1 MNEINKELTVDDLFI
16 DNRNIYTHIIYQ
28 YEDPGLHHHSFIEF
42 FYVLDG
48 QCIHFINDENIKI
61 SAGDAYLLTPNDT
74 HRFFKI
80 DANFLHRDI
89 IFKEEYFKSFC
100 NLYAPDFYEKLTND
114 SLIKHF
120 KLTNQQIDHLEMLM
134 QQINQNENVDLIAAN
149 TCSFIINALIDANL
163 KETEVPYAIGKDFY
177 LTSITSLS
185 KLSASGY
192 NMKNKKGKVI
202 YSSEKSIELLNNYLV
217 ITTDKETSKK
227 IIVDKKGKVLYSN
240 ISDYE
245 SYFNGK
251 IIEIEIDNTYALL
264 NELGEKF
271 LSDYSISKI
280 VKDEDEKYLYAV
292 VKNEKDKVY
301 NYFDL
306 LKAKIVGD
314 SFSSYSAGDEVGT
327 LVITKKENE
336 KSVKYLLTKDGK
348 QSKLETEETITS
360 SDGFYKDFKDKAD
373 TDTYS
378 IFSGSLYSK
387 DQENIIVNNK
397 VEKSMGVYNVNTKE
411 YKELY
416 KYAQDKSYFYSSVYN
431 VKNSDENGLVLRFIC
446 TTSCDQNESLVY
458 DVKNNKEL
466 YRYEGENHITSYAE
480 YENGYKV
487 IGLSNSTDKYTVL
500 DKDNKN
506 LYSSKKVVL
515 ILDSELVLGDK
526 PSYSAIL
533 YSSKDN
539 KVINENTVSIID
551 DYKNM
556 LYKYSDET
564 NTYILDKDGKEII
577 KVNKNDYLKNI
588 DNYYIYIANNKINIY
603 DIDKNKTNSYTMK
616 DSEKMNDASGSMIS
630 PYKQT
635 LVINNSTEKYV
646 KVINF
651 NGKVLKKIDNVELS
665 KFKTN
670 DEAEKAFLIVKKT
683 KNNKDLY
690 GLYVY
695 Q

>member
-1 MNEINKELTVDDLFI
+1 MNEENNVNSNEENNSLETNNTESPETVNVETKIVTPVEEVKPEATKNKQENKDLFLGLI
-16 DNRNIYTHIIYQ
+16 DKTK
-28 YEDPGLHHHSFIEF
+28 L
-42 FYVLDG
+42 
-48 QCIHFINDENIKI
+48 IKI
-61 SAGDAYLLTPNDT
+61 LCAIAVVLLIALIIKIFVFKPGTSKNGVSKLLDTKYDSISCIDYDCNGFMAIEGD
-74 HRFFKI
+74 
-80 DANFLHRDI
+80 
-89 IFKEEYFKSFC
+89 
-100 NLYAPDFYEKLTND
+100 KLTKYRVV
-114 SLIKHF
+114 LF
-120 KLTNQQIDHLEMLM
+120 
-134 QQINQNENVDLIAAN
+134 NVDGEKVADYKEVYN
-149 TCSFIINALIDANL
+149 ANL

-348 QSKLETEETITS
+348 QTKLETEETVTS
-360 SDGFYKDFKDKAD
+360 SDGFYKDFKDKVD

-397 VEKSMGVYNVNTKE
+397 AEKSMGVYNVNTKE

-416 KYAQDKSYFYSSVYN
+416 KYAQDKSYFYSGVYN

-487 IGLSNSTDKYTVL
+487 IGLSNSTDKYVVL

-603 DIDKNKTNSYTMK
+603 DTDKNKTNSYTMK

-630 PYKQT
+630 PYKQN

-670 DEAEKAFLIVKKT
+670 DEAKKAFLIVKKT

>member
-1 MNEINKELTVDDLFI
+1 MNEENNVNSNEENNSLETNNTESPETVNVETKTVTPVEEVKSEATENKQENKDLFLGLI
-16 DNRNIYTHIIYQ
+16 DKTK
-28 YEDPGLHHHSFIEF
+28 L
-42 FYVLDG
+42 
-48 QCIHFINDENIKI
+48 IKI
-61 SAGDAYLLTPNDT
+61 LCAIAVVLLIALIIKIFVFKPGTSKNGVSKLLDTKYDSISCIDYDCNGFMAIDGD
-74 HRFFKI
+74 
-80 DANFLHRDI
+80 
-89 IFKEEYFKSFC
+89 
-100 NLYAPDFYEKLTND
+100 KLTKYKVV
-114 SLIKHF
+114 LF
-120 KLTNQQIDHLEMLM
+120 
-134 QQINQNENVDLIAAN
+134 NVDGEKVADYKEVYN
-149 TCSFIINALIDANL
+149 ANL

-227 IIVDKKGKVLYSN
+227 IIVDKKGKILYSN
-240 ISDYE
+240 ISDYD

-348 QSKLETEETITS
+348 QTKVEEEETNTNTGS
-360 SDGFYKDFKDKAD
+360 SNLFDVFKNYIDS
-373 TDTYS
+373 TYA
-378 IFSGSLYSK
+378 IYTRSLYSK
-387 DQENIIVNNK
+387 DQENILVENK
-397 VEKSMGVYNVNTKE
+397 TEKSAGIYNIKTKE
-411 YKELY
+411 YKELFKFNPERLY
-416 KYAQDKSYFYSSVYN
+416 YSLNNYYVAQKDPKDESILRIVCTSSCVQN
-431 VKNSDENGLVLRFIC
+431 
-446 TTSCDQNESLVY
+446 TSVVY
-458 DVKNNKEL
+458 DFKNNKEL
-466 YRYEGENHITSYAE
+466 YRYEGEDYLTSYTE
-480 YENGYKV
+480 YENGFKV
-487 IGLSNSTDKYTVL
+487 IGLSTSSRNYAVL
-500 DKDNKN
+500 DKDNNKV
-506 LYSSKKVVL
+506 YSTENGN
-515 ILDSELVLGDK
+515 IYIIDSEIVYGSY
-526 PSYSAIL
+526 PNYSAII
-533 YSSKDN
+533 YSSRDKKAIAEN
-539 KVINENTVSIID
+539 KVNLVD
-551 DYKNM
+551 DYKNKI
-556 LYKYSDET
+556 YTYSDD
-564 NTYILDKDGKEII
+564 NYNYVLNASGKEII
-577 KVNKNDYLKNI
+577 KVGKKDYFKNI
-588 DNYYIYIANNKINIY
+588 KNYYVYLVDNKLNIY
-603 DIDKNKTNSYTMK
+603 NIDKDKTNTYTLK
-616 DSEKMNDASGSMIS
+616 DNEKMNDASGSMIS
-630 PYKQT
+630 PYKQN

-651 NGKVLKKIDNVELS
+651 NGKVLKKINNVELS

>member
-1 MNEINKELTVDDLFI
+1 MNKENNVNSNEENNSLETSNTESPETVNVETKTVTPVEEVKPEATENKQENKDLFLGLI
-16 DNRNIYTHIIYQ
+16 DKTK
-28 YEDPGLHHHSFIEF
+28 L
-42 FYVLDG
+42 
-48 QCIHFINDENIKI
+48 IKI
-61 SAGDAYLLTPNDT
+61 LCAIAVVLLIALIIKIFVFKPGTSKNGVSKLLDTKYDSISCIDYDCNGFMAIEGD
-74 HRFFKI
+74 
-80 DANFLHRDI
+80 
-89 IFKEEYFKSFC
+89 
-100 NLYAPDFYEKLTND
+100 KLTKYKVV
-114 SLIKHF
+114 LF
-120 KLTNQQIDHLEMLM
+120 
-134 QQINQNENVDLIAAN
+134 NVDGEKVADYKEVYN
-149 TCSFIINALIDANL
+149 ANL

-348 QSKLETEETITS
+348 QTKLETEETITS
-360 SDGFYKDFKDKAD
+360 SDGFYKDFKDKVD

-539 KVINENTVSIID
+539 KVINENIVSIID

>member
-1 MNEINKELTVDDLFI
+1 MNEENNVNSNEENNSLETNNTESPETVNVETKTVTPVEEVKSEATENKQENKDLFLGLI
-16 DNRNIYTHIIYQ
+16 DKTK
-28 YEDPGLHHHSFIEF
+28 L
-42 FYVLDG
+42 
-48 QCIHFINDENIKI
+48 IKI
-61 SAGDAYLLTPNDT
+61 LCAIAVVLLIALIIKIFVFKPGTSKNGVSKLLDTKYDSISCIDYDCNGFMAIDGD
-74 HRFFKI
+74 
-80 DANFLHRDI
+80 
-89 IFKEEYFKSFC
+89 
-100 NLYAPDFYEKLTND
+100 KLTKYKVV
-114 SLIKHF
+114 LF
-120 KLTNQQIDHLEMLM
+120 
-134 QQINQNENVDLIAAN
+134 NVDGEKVADYKEVYNAN
-149 TCSFIINALIDANL
+149 S

-240 ISDYE
+240 ISDYD

-348 QSKLETEETITS
+348 QTKVEEEETNTNTGS
-360 SDGFYKDFKDKAD
+360 SNLFDVFKNYIDS
-373 TDTYS
+373 TYA
-378 IFSGSLYSK
+378 IYTRSLYSK
-387 DQENIIVNNK
+387 DQENILVENK
-397 VEKSMGVYNVNTKE
+397 TEKSAGIYNIKTKE
-411 YKELY
+411 YKELFKFNPERLY
-416 KYAQDKSYFYSSVYN
+416 YSLNNYYVAQKDPKDESILRIVCTSSCVQN
-431 VKNSDENGLVLRFIC
+431 
-446 TTSCDQNESLVY
+446 TSVVY
-458 DVKNNKEL
+458 DFKNNKEL
-466 YRYEGENHITSYAE
+466 YRYEGEDYLTSYTE
-480 YENGYKV
+480 YENGFKV
-487 IGLSNSTDKYTVL
+487 IGLSTSSRNYAVL
-500 DKDNKN
+500 DKDNNKV
-506 LYSSKKVVL
+506 YSTENGN
-515 ILDSELVLGDK
+515 IYIIDSEIVYGSY
-526 PSYSAIL
+526 PNYSAII
-533 YSSKDN
+533 YSSKDKKAITEN
-539 KVINENTVSIID
+539 KVNLVD
-551 DYKNM
+551 DYKNKI
-556 LYKYSDET
+556 YTYSDD
-564 NTYILDKDGKEII
+564 NYNYVLNASGKEII
-577 KVNKNDYLKNI
+577 KVGKKDYFKNI
-588 DNYYIYIANNKINIY
+588 KNYYVYLVDNKLNIY
-603 DIDKNKTNSYTMK
+603 NIDKDKTNTYTLK
-616 DSEKMNDASGSMIS
+616 DNEKMNDASGSMIS
-630 PYKQT
+630 PYNQT

>member
-1 MNEINKELTVDDLFI
+1 MNKENNVNSNEENNSLETSNTESPETVNVETKTVTPVEEVKPEATENKQENKDLFLGLI
-16 DNRNIYTHIIYQ
+16 DKTK
-28 YEDPGLHHHSFIEF
+28 L
-42 FYVLDG
+42 
-48 QCIHFINDENIKI
+48 IKI
-61 SAGDAYLLTPNDT
+61 LCAIAVVLLIALIIKIFVFKPGTSRNGVSKLLDTKYDSISCIDYDCNGFMAIEGD
-74 HRFFKI
+74 
-80 DANFLHRDI
+80 
-89 IFKEEYFKSFC
+89 
-100 NLYAPDFYEKLTND
+100 KLTKYKVV
-114 SLIKHF
+114 LF
-120 KLTNQQIDHLEMLM
+120 
-134 QQINQNENVDLIAAN
+134 NVDGEKVADYKEVYN
-149 TCSFIINALIDANL
+149 ANL

-292 VKNEKDKVY
+292 VINEKDKVY

-348 QSKLETEETITS
+348 QTKLETEETTTS
-360 SDGFYKDFKDKAD
+360 SDDFYKDFKDKVD

>member
-1 MNEINKELTVDDLFI
+1 MNEENNVNSNEENNSLETSNTESPETVNVETKTVTTVEEVKSEATENKQENKDLFLGLI
-16 DNRNIYTHIIYQ
+16 DKTK
-28 YEDPGLHHHSFIEF
+28 L
-42 FYVLDG
+42 
-48 QCIHFINDENIKI
+48 IKI
-61 SAGDAYLLTPNDT
+61 LCAIAVVLLIALIIKIFVFKPGTSKNGVSKLLDTKYDSISCIDYDCNGFMAIEGD
-74 HRFFKI
+74 
-80 DANFLHRDI
+80 
-89 IFKEEYFKSFC
+89 
-100 NLYAPDFYEKLTND
+100 KLTKYKVV
-114 SLIKHF
+114 LF
-120 KLTNQQIDHLEMLM
+120 
-134 QQINQNENVDLIAAN
+134 NVDGEKVADYKEVYN
-149 TCSFIINALIDANL
+149 ANL

-306 LKAKIVGD
+306 LKAKVVGD

-348 QSKLETEETITS
+348 QTKVEEETNTNTGS
-360 SDGFYKDFKDKAD
+360 SNLFDVFKNYIDS
-373 TDTYS
+373 TYA
-378 IFSGSLYSK
+378 IYTRSLYSK
-387 DQENIIVNNK
+387 DQENILVENK
-397 VEKSMGVYNVNTKE
+397 TEKSAGIYNIKTKE
-411 YKELY
+411 YKELFKFNPERLY
-416 KYAQDKSYFYSSVYN
+416 YSLNNYYVAQKDPKDESILRIVCTSSCVQN
-431 VKNSDENGLVLRFIC
+431 
-446 TTSCDQNESLVY
+446 TSVVY
-458 DVKNNKEL
+458 DFKNNKEL
-466 YRYEGENHITSYAE
+466 YRYEGEDYLTSYTE
-480 YENGYKV
+480 YENGFKV
-487 IGLSNSTDKYTVL
+487 IGLSTSSRNYAVL
-500 DKDNKN
+500 DKDNNKV
-506 LYSSKKVVL
+506 YSTENGN
-515 ILDSELVLGDK
+515 IYIIDSEIVYGSY
-526 PSYSAIL
+526 PNYSAII
-533 YSSKDN
+533 YSSKDKKAITEN
-539 KVINENTVSIID
+539 KVNLVD
-551 DYKNM
+551 DYKNKI
-556 LYKYSDET
+556 YTYSDD
-564 NTYILDKDGKEII
+564 NYNYVLNASGKEII
-577 KVNKNDYLKNI
+577 KVGKKDYFKNI
-588 DNYYIYIANNKINIY
+588 KNYYVYLVDNKLNIY
-603 DIDKNKTNSYTMK
+603 NIDKDKTNTYTLK
-616 DSEKMNDASGSMIS
+616 DNEKMNDASGSMIS

>member
-1 MNEINKELTVDDLFI
+1 MNEENNVNSNEENNSLETNNTESPETVNVETKTVTPVEEVKSEATENKQENKDLFLGLI
-16 DNRNIYTHIIYQ
+16 DKTK
-28 YEDPGLHHHSFIEF
+28 L
-42 FYVLDG
+42 
-48 QCIHFINDENIKI
+48 IKI
-61 SAGDAYLLTPNDT
+61 LCAIAVVLLIALIIKIFVFKPGTSKNGVSKLLDTKYDSISCIDYDCNGFMAIDGD
-74 HRFFKI
+74 
-80 DANFLHRDI
+80 
-89 IFKEEYFKSFC
+89 
-100 NLYAPDFYEKLTND
+100 KLTKYKVI
-114 SLIKHF
+114 LF
-120 KLTNQQIDHLEMLM
+120 
-134 QQINQNENVDLIAAN
+134 NVDGEKVADYKEVYN
-149 TCSFIINALIDANL
+149 ANL

-240 ISDYE
+240 ISDYD

-348 QSKLETEETITS
+348 QTKVEEEETNTNTGS
-360 SDGFYKDFKDKAD
+360 SNLFDVFKNYIDS
-373 TDTYS
+373 TYA
-378 IFSGSLYSK
+378 IYTRSLYSK
-387 DQENIIVNNK
+387 DQENILVENK
-397 VEKSMGVYNVNTKE
+397 TEKSAGIYNIKTKE
-411 YKELY
+411 YKELFKFNPERLY
-416 KYAQDKSYFYSSVYN
+416 YSLNNYYVAQKDPK
-431 VKNSDENGLVLRFIC
+431 D
-446 TTSCDQNESLVY
+446 ESLLRIVCTSSCVQNTSVVY
-458 DVKNNKEL
+458 DFKNNKEL
-466 YRYEGENHITSYAE
+466 YRYEGEDYLTSYTE
-480 YENGYKV
+480 YENGFKV
-487 IGLSNSTDKYTVL
+487 IGLSTSSRNYAVL
-500 DKDNKN
+500 DKDNNKV
-506 LYSSKKVVL
+506 YSTENGN
-515 ILDSELVLGDK
+515 IYIIDSEIVYGSY
-526 PSYSAIL
+526 PNYSAII
-533 YSSKDN
+533 YSSKDKKAITEN
-539 KVINENTVSIID
+539 KVNLVD
-551 DYKNM
+551 DYKNKI
-556 LYKYSDET
+556 YTYSDD
-564 NTYILDKDGKEII
+564 NYNYVLNASGKEII
-577 KVNKNDYLKNI
+577 KVGKKDYFKNI
-588 DNYYIYIANNKINIY
+588 KNYYVYLVDNKLNIY
-603 DIDKNKTNSYTMK
+603 NIDKDKTNTYTLK
-616 DSEKMNDASGSMIS
+616 DNEKMNDASGSMIS

-651 NGKVLKKIDNVELS
+651 NGKVLKKINNVELS

>member
-1 MNEINKELTVDDLFI
+1 MNKENNVNSSEENNSLETNNTESTETVNVETETVTPAEEVKTEATESNQEDKKDLFLGLI
-16 DNRNIYTHIIYQ
+16 DKTK
-28 YEDPGLHHHSFIEF
+28 L
-42 FYVLDG
+42 
-48 QCIHFINDENIKI
+48 IKI
-61 SAGDAYLLTPNDT
+61 LCAIVVVLLIALVI
-74 HRFFKI
+74 KI
-80 DANFLHRDI
+80 F
-89 IFKEEYFKSFC
+89 IFKPGASKNGVSKLLDTKYDSISCIDYDC
-100 NLYAPDFYEKLTND
+100 NGFMAIEGDKLTKYKVI
-114 SLIKHF
+114 LF
-120 KLTNQQIDHLEMLM
+120 
-134 QQINQNENVDLIAAN
+134 NVDGEKVADYKEVY
-149 TCSFIINALIDANL
+149 NASL
-163 KETEVPYAIGKDFY
+163 KETEVPYAVGKDFY
-177 LTSITSLS
+177 LTSVTNLS
-185 KLSASGY
+185 KLSAEGY

-217 ITTDKETSKK
+217 TTTDKETNRKL
-227 IIVDKKGKVLYSN
+227 IIDKKGNVLYSN
-240 ISDYE
+240 ISDYD

-264 NELGEKF
+264 NEKGEKF

-280 VKDEDEKYLYAV
+280 VKDEDDKYLYAV
-292 VKNEKDKVY
+292 VRNEKDKVY

-306 LKAKIVGD
+306 LKATIVGD
-314 SFSSYSAGDEVGT
+314 SFSSYSTGDEVGT
-327 LVITKKENE
+327 LIITKKENE
-336 KSVKYLLTKDGK
+336 KSVKYTLTKDGK
-348 QSKLETEETITS
+348 QTKLETEETTTS
-360 SDGFYKDFKDKAD
+360 SDSFYKDFKDKVD

-378 IFSGSLYSK
+378 IFNSSLYSK

-397 VEKSMGVYNVNTKE
+397 TEKSMGVYNVSTKE

-416 KYAQDKSYFYSSVYN
+416 KYDQDKSYVYSSIYN
-431 VKNSDENGLVLRFIC
+431 VKNADENGLVLRFIC
-446 TTSCDQNESLVY
+446 TTSCVQNESLVY
-458 DVKNNKEL
+458 DIKNNKEL
-466 YRYEGENHITSYAE
+466 YRYEGDNYVTSYAE

-487 IGLSNSTDKYTVL
+487 VGLSNSTDKYTVL

-506 LYSSKKVVL
+506 LYSSKNVVL

-526 PSYSAIL
+526 PTYSAIL

-539 KVINENTVSIID
+539 KVINENTVFIID

-556 LYKYSDET
+556 LYKYSDDT

-577 KVNKNDYLKNI
+577 KVNKNDYLKNV
-588 DNYYIYIANNKINIY
+588 DNYYIYIANSKLNIY

-630 PYKQT
+630 PYKKT
-635 LVINNSTEKYV
+635 LVINNSTDKYV

-651 NGKVLKKIDNVELS
+651 NGKVIKKIDNVELS

-670 DEAEKAFLIVKKT
+670 DEAEKAFLIVKKS

>member
-1 MNEINKELTVDDLFI
+1 MNEENNVNSNEENNSLETSNTESPETVNVETKTVTTVEEVKSEATENKQENKDLFLGLI
-16 DNRNIYTHIIYQ
+16 DKTK
-28 YEDPGLHHHSFIEF
+28 L
-42 FYVLDG
+42 
-48 QCIHFINDENIKI
+48 IKI
-61 SAGDAYLLTPNDT
+61 LCAIAVVLLIALIIKIFVFKPGTSKNGVSKLLDTKYDSISCIDYDCNGFMAIDGD
-74 HRFFKI
+74 
-80 DANFLHRDI
+80 
-89 IFKEEYFKSFC
+89 
-100 NLYAPDFYEKLTND
+100 KLTKYKVV
-114 SLIKHF
+114 LF
-120 KLTNQQIDHLEMLM
+120 
-134 QQINQNENVDLIAAN
+134 NVDGEKVADYKEVYN
-149 TCSFIINALIDANL
+149 ANL

-240 ISDYE
+240 ISDYD

-348 QSKLETEETITS
+348 QTKVEEEETNTNTGS
-360 SDGFYKDFKDKAD
+360 SNLFDVFKNYIDS
-373 TDTYS
+373 TYA
-378 IFSGSLYSK
+378 IYTRSLYSK
-387 DQENIIVNNK
+387 DQENILVENK
-397 VEKSMGVYNVNTKE
+397 TEKSAGIYNIKTKE
-411 YKELY
+411 YKELFKFNPERLY
-416 KYAQDKSYFYSSVYN
+416 YSLNNYYVAQKDPKDESILRIVCTNSCVQNTSV
-431 VKNSDENGLVLRFIC
+431 
-446 TTSCDQNESLVY
+446 VY
-458 DVKNNKEL
+458 DFKNNKEL
-466 YRYEGENHITSYAE
+466 YRYEGEDYLTSYTE
-480 YENGYKV
+480 YENGFKV
-487 IGLSNSTDKYTVL
+487 IGLSTSSRNYAVL
-500 DKDNKN
+500 DKDNNKV
-506 LYSSKKVVL
+506 YSTENGN
-515 ILDSELVLGDK
+515 IYIIDSEIVYGSY
-526 PSYSAIL
+526 PNYSAII
-533 YSSKDN
+533 YSSKDKKAITEN
-539 KVINENTVSIID
+539 KVNLVD
-551 DYKNM
+551 DYKNKI
-556 LYKYSDET
+556 YTYSDD
-564 NTYILDKDGKEII
+564 NYNYVLNASGKEII
-577 KVNKNDYLKNI
+577 KVGKKDYFKNI
-588 DNYYIYIANNKINIY
+588 KNYYVYLVDNKLNIY
-603 DIDKNKTNSYTMK
+603 NIDKDKTNTYTLK
-616 DSEKMNDASGSMIS
+616 DNEKMNDASGSMIS
-630 PYKQT
+630 PYKQN

>member
-1 MNEINKELTVDDLFI
+1 MNEENNVNSNEENNSLETSNTESPETVNVETKTVTPVEEVKSEATENKQENKDLFLGLI
-16 DNRNIYTHIIYQ
+16 DKTK
-28 YEDPGLHHHSFIEF
+28 L
-42 FYVLDG
+42 
-48 QCIHFINDENIKI
+48 IKI
-61 SAGDAYLLTPNDT
+61 LCAIAVVLLIALIIKIFVFKPGTSKNGVSKLLDTKYDSISCIDYDCNGFMAIEGD
-74 HRFFKI
+74 
-80 DANFLHRDI
+80 
-89 IFKEEYFKSFC
+89 
-100 NLYAPDFYEKLTND
+100 KLTKYKVV
-114 SLIKHF
+114 LF
-120 KLTNQQIDHLEMLM
+120 
-134 QQINQNENVDLIAAN
+134 NVDGEKVADYKEVYN
-149 TCSFIINALIDANL
+149 ANL

-348 QSKLETEETITS
+348 QTKLETEETTTS
-360 SDGFYKDFKDKAD
+360 SDDFYKDFKDKVD

>member
-1 MNEINKELTVDDLFI
+1 MNEENNVNSNEENNSLETNNTESPETVNVETKIVTPVEEVKPEATKNKQENKDLFLGLI
-16 DNRNIYTHIIYQ
+16 DKTK
-28 YEDPGLHHHSFIEF
+28 L
-42 FYVLDG
+42 
-48 QCIHFINDENIKI
+48 IKI
-61 SAGDAYLLTPNDT
+61 LCAIAVVLLIALIIKIFVFKPGTSKNGVSKLLDTKYDSISCIDYDCNGFMAIEGD
-74 HRFFKI
+74 
-80 DANFLHRDI
+80 
-89 IFKEEYFKSFC
+89 
-100 NLYAPDFYEKLTND
+100 KLTKYKVV
-114 SLIKHF
+114 LF
-120 KLTNQQIDHLEMLM
+120 
-134 QQINQNENVDLIAAN
+134 NVDGEKVADYKEVYN
-149 TCSFIINALIDANL
+149 ANL

-280 VKDEDEKYLYAV
+280 VKDEDEDEKYLYAV

-306 LKAKIVGD
+306 LKAKVVGD

-348 QSKLETEETITS
+348 QTKLETEETTTS
-360 SDGFYKDFKDKAD
+360 SDGFYKDFKDKVD

>member
-1 MNEINKELTVDDLFI
+1 MNEENNVNSNEENNSLETNNTESPETVNVETKTVTPVEEVKSEATENKQENKDLFLGLI
-16 DNRNIYTHIIYQ
+16 DKTK
-28 YEDPGLHHHSFIEF
+28 L
-42 FYVLDG
+42 
-48 QCIHFINDENIKI
+48 IKI
-61 SAGDAYLLTPNDT
+61 LCAIAVVLLIALIIKIFVFKPGTSKNGVSKLLDTKYDSISCIDYDCNGFMAIDGD
-74 HRFFKI
+74 
-80 DANFLHRDI
+80 
-89 IFKEEYFKSFC
+89 
-100 NLYAPDFYEKLTND
+100 KLTKYKVV
-114 SLIKHF
+114 LF
-120 KLTNQQIDHLEMLM
+120 
-134 QQINQNENVDLIAAN
+134 NVDGEKVADYKEVYN
-149 TCSFIINALIDANL
+149 ANL

-240 ISDYE
+240 ISDYD

-348 QSKLETEETITS
+348 QTKLETEETTTS
-360 SDGFYKDFKDKAD
+360 SDGFYKDFKDKVD

-416 KYAQDKSYFYSSVYN
+416 KYTQDKSYFYSSVYN

>member
-1 MNEINKELTVDDLFI
+1 MNEENNVNSNEENNSLETSNTESPETVNVETKTVTPVEEVKPEATENKQENKDLFLGLI
-16 DNRNIYTHIIYQ
+16 DKTK
-28 YEDPGLHHHSFIEF
+28 L
-42 FYVLDG
+42 
-48 QCIHFINDENIKI
+48 IKI
-61 SAGDAYLLTPNDT
+61 LCAIAVVLLIALIIKIFVFKPGTSKNGVSKLLDTKYDSISCIDYDCNGFMAIEGD
-74 HRFFKI
+74 
-80 DANFLHRDI
+80 
-89 IFKEEYFKSFC
+89 
-100 NLYAPDFYEKLTND
+100 KLTKYKVV
-114 SLIKHF
+114 LF
-120 KLTNQQIDHLEMLM
+120 
-134 QQINQNENVDLIAAN
+134 NVDGEKVADYKEVYN
-149 TCSFIINALIDANL
+149 ANL

-306 LKAKIVGD
+306 LKAKVVGD

-348 QSKLETEETITS
+348 QTKLETEETTTS
-360 SDGFYKDFKDKAD
+360 SDDFYKDFKDKVD

-588 DNYYIYIANNKINIY
+588 DNYYIYIANSKINIY
-603 DIDKNKTNSYTMK
+603 DIDKNKTNSYAMK

>member
-1 MNEINKELTVDDLFI
+1 MNEENNVNSNEENNSLETNNTESPETVNVETKTVTTVEEVKSEATENKQENKDLFLGLI
-16 DNRNIYTHIIYQ
+16 DKTK
-28 YEDPGLHHHSFIEF
+28 L
-42 FYVLDG
+42 
-48 QCIHFINDENIKI
+48 IKI
-61 SAGDAYLLTPNDT
+61 LCAIAVVLLIALIIKIFVFKPGTSKNGVSKLLDTKYDSISCIDYDCNGFMAIEGD
-74 HRFFKI
+74 
-80 DANFLHRDI
+80 
-89 IFKEEYFKSFC
+89 
-100 NLYAPDFYEKLTND
+100 KLTKYKVV
-114 SLIKHF
+114 LF
-120 KLTNQQIDHLEMLM
+120 
-134 QQINQNENVDLIAAN
+134 NVDGEKVADYKEVYN
-149 TCSFIINALIDANL
+149 ANL

-240 ISDYE
+240 ISDYD

-348 QSKLETEETITS
+348 QTKVEEETNTNTGS
-360 SDGFYKDFKDKAD
+360 SNLFDVFKNYIDS
-373 TDTYS
+373 TYA
-378 IFSGSLYSK
+378 IYTRSLYSK
-387 DQENIIVNNK
+387 DQENILVENK
-397 VEKSMGVYNVNTKE
+397 TEKSAGIYNIKTKE
-411 YKELY
+411 YKELFKFNPERLY
-416 KYAQDKSYFYSSVYN
+416 YSLNNYYVAQKDPKDESILRIVCTSSCVQN
-431 VKNSDENGLVLRFIC
+431 
-446 TTSCDQNESLVY
+446 TSVVY
-458 DVKNNKEL
+458 DFKNNKEL
-466 YRYEGENHITSYAE
+466 YRYEGEDYLTSYTE
-480 YENGYKV
+480 YENGFKV
-487 IGLSNSTDKYTVL
+487 IGLSTSSRNYAVL
-500 DKDNKN
+500 DKDNNKV
-506 LYSSKKVVL
+506 YSTENGN
-515 ILDSELVLGDK
+515 IYIIDSEIVYGSY
-526 PSYSAIL
+526 PNYSAII
-533 YSSKDN
+533 YSSKDKKAITEN
-539 KVINENTVSIID
+539 KVNLVD
-551 DYKNM
+551 DYKNKI
-556 LYKYSDET
+556 YTYSDD
-564 NTYILDKDGKEII
+564 NYNYVLNASGKEII
-577 KVNKNDYLKNI
+577 KVGKKDYFKNI
-588 DNYYIYIANNKINIY
+588 KNYYVYLVDNKLNIY
-603 DIDKNKTNSYTMK
+603 NIDKDKTNTYTLK
-616 DSEKMNDASGSMIS
+616 DNEKMNDASGSMIS
-630 PYKQT
+630 PYKQN

-651 NGKVLKKIDNVELS
+651 NGKVLKKINNVELS

>member
-1 MNEINKELTVDDLFI
+1 MNEENNVNSNEENNSLETNNTESPETVNVETKTVTPVEEVKSEATENKQENKDLFLGLI
-16 DNRNIYTHIIYQ
+16 DKTK
-28 YEDPGLHHHSFIEF
+28 L
-42 FYVLDG
+42 
-48 QCIHFINDENIKI
+48 IKI
-61 SAGDAYLLTPNDT
+61 LCAIAVVLLIALIIKIFVFKPGTSKNGVSKLLDTKYDSISCIDYDCNGFMAIDGD
-74 HRFFKI
+74 
-80 DANFLHRDI
+80 
-89 IFKEEYFKSFC
+89 
-100 NLYAPDFYEKLTND
+100 KLTKYKVI
-114 SLIKHF
+114 LF
-120 KLTNQQIDHLEMLM
+120 
-134 QQINQNENVDLIAAN
+134 NVDGEKVADYKEVYN
-149 TCSFIINALIDANL
+149 ANL

-240 ISDYE
+240 ISDYD

-348 QSKLETEETITS
+348 QTKVEEETNTNTGS
-360 SDGFYKDFKDKAD
+360 SNLFDVFKNYIDS
-373 TDTYS
+373 TYA
-378 IFSGSLYSK
+378 IYTRSLYSK
-387 DQENIIVNNK
+387 DQENILVENK
-397 VEKSMGVYNVNTKE
+397 TEKSAGIYNIKTKE
-411 YKELY
+411 YKELFKFNPERLY
-416 KYAQDKSYFYSSVYN
+416 YSLNNYYVAQKDPKDESILRIVCTSSCVQN
-431 VKNSDENGLVLRFIC
+431 
-446 TTSCDQNESLVY
+446 TSVVY
-458 DVKNNKEL
+458 DFKNNKEL
-466 YRYEGENHITSYAE
+466 YRYEGEDYLTSYTE
-480 YENGYKV
+480 YENGFKV
-487 IGLSNSTDKYTVL
+487 IGLSTSSRNYAVL
-500 DKDNKN
+500 DKDNNKV
-506 LYSSKKVVL
+506 YSTENGN
-515 ILDSELVLGDK
+515 IYIIDSEIVYGSY
-526 PSYSAIL
+526 PNYSAII
-533 YSSKDN
+533 YSSKDKKAITEN
-539 KVINENTVSIID
+539 KVNLVD
-551 DYKNM
+551 DYKNKI
-556 LYKYSDET
+556 YTYSDD
-564 NTYILDKDGKEII
+564 NYNYVLNASGKEII
-577 KVNKNDYLKNI
+577 KVGKKDYFKNI
-588 DNYYIYIANNKINIY
+588 KNYYVYLVDNKLNIY
-603 DIDKNKTNSYTMK
+603 NIDKDKTNTYTLK
-616 DSEKMNDASGSMIS
+616 DNEKMNDASGSMIS

-651 NGKVLKKIDNVELS
+651 NGKVLKKINNVELS

>member
-1 MNEINKELTVDDLFI
+1 MNEENNVNSNEENNSLETSNTESPETVNVETKTVTPVEEVKLEATENKQENKDLFLGLI
-16 DNRNIYTHIIYQ
+16 DKTK
-28 YEDPGLHHHSFIEF
+28 L
-42 FYVLDG
+42 
-48 QCIHFINDENIKI
+48 IKI
-61 SAGDAYLLTPNDT
+61 LCAIAVVLLIALIIKIFVFKPGTSKNGVSKLLDTKYDSISCIDYDCNGFMAIEGD
-74 HRFFKI
+74 
-80 DANFLHRDI
+80 
-89 IFKEEYFKSFC
+89 
-100 NLYAPDFYEKLTND
+100 KLTKYKVV
-114 SLIKHF
+114 LF
-120 KLTNQQIDHLEMLM
+120 
-134 QQINQNENVDLIAAN
+134 NVDGEKVADYKEVYN
-149 TCSFIINALIDANL
+149 ANL

-306 LKAKIVGD
+306 LKAKVVGD

-348 QSKLETEETITS
+348 QTKLETEETTTS
-360 SDGFYKDFKDKAD
+360 SDGFYKDFKDKVD

-397 VEKSMGVYNVNTKE
+397 VEKSIGVYNVNTKE

-603 DIDKNKTNSYTMK
+603 NIDKNKTNSYAMK

>member
-1 MNEINKELTVDDLFI
+1 MNKENNVNSNEENNSLETSNTESPETVNVETKTVTSVEEVKLEATENKQENKDLFLGLI
-16 DNRNIYTHIIYQ
+16 DKTK
-28 YEDPGLHHHSFIEF
+28 L
-42 FYVLDG
+42 
-48 QCIHFINDENIKI
+48 IKI
-61 SAGDAYLLTPNDT
+61 LCAIAVVLLIALIIKIFVFKPGTSKNGVSKLLDTKYDSISCIDYDCNGFMAIEGD
-74 HRFFKI
+74 
-80 DANFLHRDI
+80 
-89 IFKEEYFKSFC
+89 
-100 NLYAPDFYEKLTND
+100 KLTKYKVV
-114 SLIKHF
+114 LF
-120 KLTNQQIDHLEMLM
+120 
-134 QQINQNENVDLIAAN
+134 NVDGEKVADYKEVYN
-149 TCSFIINALIDANL
+149 ANL

-314 SFSSYSAGDEVGT
+314 SFSSYSAGDEVGA

-348 QSKLETEETITS
+348 QTKLETEETTTS
-360 SDGFYKDFKDKAD
+360 SDGFYKDFKDKVD

-533 YSSKDN
+533 YSLKDN

>member
-1 MNEINKELTVDDLFI
+1 MNEENNVNSNEENNLLETSNTESPETVNVETKTVTPVEEVKPEATENKQENKDLFLGLI
-16 DNRNIYTHIIYQ
+16 DKTK
-28 YEDPGLHHHSFIEF
+28 L
-42 FYVLDG
+42 
-48 QCIHFINDENIKI
+48 IKI
-61 SAGDAYLLTPNDT
+61 LCAIAVVLLIALIIKIFVFKPGTSKNGVSKLLDTKYDSISCIDYDCNGFMAIEGD
-74 HRFFKI
+74 
-80 DANFLHRDI
+80 
-89 IFKEEYFKSFC
+89 
-100 NLYAPDFYEKLTND
+100 KLTKYKVV
-114 SLIKHF
+114 LF
-120 KLTNQQIDHLEMLM
+120 
-134 QQINQNENVDLIAAN
+134 NVDGEKVADYKEVYN
-149 TCSFIINALIDANL
+149 ANL

-306 LKAKIVGD
+306 LKAKVVGD

-348 QSKLETEETITS
+348 QTKLETEETTTS
-360 SDGFYKDFKDKAD
+360 SDGFYKDFKDKVD

>member
-1 MNEINKELTVDDLFI
+1 MNEENNVNSNEENNSLETNNTESPETVNVETKTVTPVEEVKPEATENKQENKDLFLGLI
-16 DNRNIYTHIIYQ
+16 DKTK
-28 YEDPGLHHHSFIEF
+28 L
-42 FYVLDG
+42 
-48 QCIHFINDENIKI
+48 IKI
-61 SAGDAYLLTPNDT
+61 LCAIAVVLLIALIIKIFVFKPGTSKNGVSKLLDTKYDSISCIDYDCNGFMAIEGD
-74 HRFFKI
+74 
-80 DANFLHRDI
+80 
-89 IFKEEYFKSFC
+89 
-100 NLYAPDFYEKLTND
+100 KLTKYKVV
-114 SLIKHF
+114 LF
-120 KLTNQQIDHLEMLM
+120 
-134 QQINQNENVDLIAAN
+134 NVDGEKVADYKEVYN
-149 TCSFIINALIDANL
+149 ANL

-348 QSKLETEETITS
+348 QTKLETEETTTS
-360 SDGFYKDFKDKAD
+360 SDDFYKDCKDKVD

-588 DNYYIYIANNKINIY
+588 DNYYIYIA
-603 DIDKNKTNSYTMK
+603 KNKY
-616 DSEKMNDASGSMIS
+616 
-630 PYKQT
+630 
-635 LVINNSTEKYV
+635 L
-646 KVINF
+646 
-651 NGKVLKKIDNVELS
+651 
-665 KFKTN
+665 
-670 DEAEKAFLIVKKT
+670 
-683 KNNKDLY
+683 
-690 GLYVY
+690 
-695 Q
+695 

>member
-1 MNEINKELTVDDLFI
+1 MNEENNVNSNEENNSLETSNTESPETVNVETKTVTPVEEVKPEATENKQENKDLFLGLI
-16 DNRNIYTHIIYQ
+16 DKTK
-28 YEDPGLHHHSFIEF
+28 L
-42 FYVLDG
+42 
-48 QCIHFINDENIKI
+48 IKI
-61 SAGDAYLLTPNDT
+61 LCAIAVVLLIALIIKIFVFKPGTSKNGVSKLLDTKYDSISCIDYDCNGFMAIEGD
-74 HRFFKI
+74 
-80 DANFLHRDI
+80 
-89 IFKEEYFKSFC
+89 
-100 NLYAPDFYEKLTND
+100 KLTKYKVV
-114 SLIKHF
+114 LF
-120 KLTNQQIDHLEMLM
+120 
-134 QQINQNENVDLIAAN
+134 NVDGEKVADYKEVYN
-149 TCSFIINALIDANL
+149 ANL

-202 YSSEKSIELLNNYLV
+202 YSSEKSIELLNNYLI

-348 QSKLETEETITS
+348 QTKLETEETTTS
-360 SDGFYKDFKDKAD
+360 SDGFYKDFKDKVD

-651 NGKVLKKIDNVELS
+651 NGKVLKKINNVELS

>member
-1 MNEINKELTVDDLFI
+1 MNEENNVNSNEENNSLETSNTESSETVNVETKTVTTVEEVKSEATENKQENKDLFLGLI
-16 DNRNIYTHIIYQ
+16 DKTK
-28 YEDPGLHHHSFIEF
+28 L
-42 FYVLDG
+42 
-48 QCIHFINDENIKI
+48 IKI
-61 SAGDAYLLTPNDT
+61 LCAIAVVLLIALIIKIFVFKPGTSKNGVSKLLDTKYDSISCIDYDCNGFMAIEGD
-74 HRFFKI
+74 
-80 DANFLHRDI
+80 
-89 IFKEEYFKSFC
+89 
-100 NLYAPDFYEKLTND
+100 KLTKYKVV
-114 SLIKHF
+114 LF
-120 KLTNQQIDHLEMLM
+120 
-134 QQINQNENVDLIAAN
+134 NVDGEKVADYKEVYN
-149 TCSFIINALIDANL
+149 ANL

-348 QSKLETEETITS
+348 QTKLETEETTTS
-360 SDGFYKDFKDKAD
+360 SDDFYKDFKDKVD

-397 VEKSMGVYNVNTKE
+397 VEKSIGVYNVNTKE

>member
-1 MNEINKELTVDDLFI
+1 MNEDNNVNSNEENNSLETSNTESSETVNVETKTVTPVEEVKPEATENKQENKDLFLGLI
-16 DNRNIYTHIIYQ
+16 DKTK
-28 YEDPGLHHHSFIEF
+28 L
-42 FYVLDG
+42 
-48 QCIHFINDENIKI
+48 IKI
-61 SAGDAYLLTPNDT
+61 LCAIAVVLLIALIIKIFVFKPGTSKNGVSKLLDTKYDSISCIDYDCNGFMAIEGD
-74 HRFFKI
+74 
-80 DANFLHRDI
+80 
-89 IFKEEYFKSFC
+89 
-100 NLYAPDFYEKLTND
+100 KLTKYKVV
-114 SLIKHF
+114 LF
-120 KLTNQQIDHLEMLM
+120 
-134 QQINQNENVDLIAAN
+134 NVDGEKVADYKEVYN
-149 TCSFIINALIDANL
+149 ANL

-306 LKAKIVGD
+306 LKAKVVGD

-348 QSKLETEETITS
+348 QTKLETEETTTS
-360 SDGFYKDFKDKAD
+360 SDGFYKDFKDKVD

-506 LYSSKKVVL
+506 LYSSKKVLL

-603 DIDKNKTNSYTMK
+603 DIDKNKTNSYAMK

>member
-1 MNEINKELTVDDLFI
+1 MNEENNVNSNEENNSLETNNTESPETVNVETKTVTPVEEVKSEATENKQENKDLFLGLI
-16 DNRNIYTHIIYQ
+16 DKTK
-28 YEDPGLHHHSFIEF
+28 L
-42 FYVLDG
+42 
-48 QCIHFINDENIKI
+48 IKI
-61 SAGDAYLLTPNDT
+61 LCAIAVVLLIALIIKIFVFKPGTSKNGVSKLLDTKYDSISCIDYDCNGFMAIDGD
-74 HRFFKI
+74 
-80 DANFLHRDI
+80 
-89 IFKEEYFKSFC
+89 
-100 NLYAPDFYEKLTND
+100 KLTKYKVV
-114 SLIKHF
+114 LF
-120 KLTNQQIDHLEMLM
+120 
-134 QQINQNENVDLIAAN
+134 NVDGEKVADYKEVYN
-149 TCSFIINALIDANL
+149 ANL

-240 ISDYE
+240 ISDYD

-348 QSKLETEETITS
+348 QTKVEEEETNTNTGS
-360 SDGFYKDFKDKAD
+360 SNLFDVFKNYIDS
-373 TDTYS
+373 TYA
-378 IFSGSLYSK
+378 IYTRSLYSK
-387 DQENIIVNNK
+387 DQENILVENK
-397 VEKSMGVYNVNTKE
+397 TEKSAGIYNIKTKE
-411 YKELY
+411 YKELFKFNPERLY
-416 KYAQDKSYFYSSVYN
+416 YSLNNYYVAQKDPKDESILRIVCTSSCVQN
-431 VKNSDENGLVLRFIC
+431 
-446 TTSCDQNESLVY
+446 TSVVY
-458 DVKNNKEL
+458 DFKNNKEL

-630 PYKQT
+630 PYKQN

>member
-1 MNEINKELTVDDLFI
+1 MNEENNVNSNEENNSLETNNTESPETVNVETKIVTPVEEVKPEATENKQENKDLFLGLI
-16 DNRNIYTHIIYQ
+16 DKTK
-28 YEDPGLHHHSFIEF
+28 L
-42 FYVLDG
+42 
-48 QCIHFINDENIKI
+48 IKI
-61 SAGDAYLLTPNDT
+61 LCAIAVVLLIALIIKIFVFKPGTSKNGVSKLLDTKYDSISCIDYDCNGFMAIEGD
-74 HRFFKI
+74 
-80 DANFLHRDI
+80 
-89 IFKEEYFKSFC
+89 
-100 NLYAPDFYEKLTND
+100 KLTKYKVV
-114 SLIKHF
+114 LF
-120 KLTNQQIDHLEMLM
+120 
-134 QQINQNENVDLIAAN
+134 NVDGEKVADYKEVY
-149 TCSFIINALIDANL
+149 DANL

-240 ISDYE
+240 ISDYD

-348 QSKLETEETITS
+348 QTKLETEETVTS
-360 SDGFYKDFKDKAD
+360 SDGFYKDFKDKVD

-397 VEKSMGVYNVNTKE
+397 AEKSMGVYNVNTKE

-416 KYAQDKSYFYSSVYN
+416 KYAQDKSYFYSGVYN

-487 IGLSNSTDKYTVL
+487 IGLSNSTDKYEVL
-500 DKDNKN
+500 DKNNKN

-515 ILDSELVLGDK
+515 ILDSKLVLGDK

-630 PYKQT
+630 PYKQN

>member
-1 MNEINKELTVDDLFI
+1 MNKENNVNSNEENNSLETSNTESPETVNVETKTVTSVEEVKPEATENKQENKDLFLGLI
-16 DNRNIYTHIIYQ
+16 DKTK
-28 YEDPGLHHHSFIEF
+28 L
-42 FYVLDG
+42 
-48 QCIHFINDENIKI
+48 IKI
-61 SAGDAYLLTPNDT
+61 LCAIAVVLLIALIIKIFVFKPGTSKNGVSKLLDTKYDSISCIDYDCNGFMAIEGD
-74 HRFFKI
+74 
-80 DANFLHRDI
+80 
-89 IFKEEYFKSFC
+89 
-100 NLYAPDFYEKLTND
+100 KLTKYKVV
-114 SLIKHF
+114 LF
-120 KLTNQQIDHLEMLM
+120 
-134 QQINQNENVDLIAAN
+134 NVDGEKVADYKEVYN
-149 TCSFIINALIDANL
+149 ANL

-240 ISDYE
+240 ISDYD

-306 LKAKIVGD
+306 LKAKVVGD

-348 QSKLETEETITS
+348 QTKLETEETITS
-360 SDGFYKDFKDKAD
+360 SDGFYKDFKDKVD

-588 DNYYIYIANNKINIY
+588 DNYYIYISNNKINIY

>member
-1 MNEINKELTVDDLFI
+1 MNKENNVNSNEENNSLETSNTESPETVNVETKTVTPVEEVKPEATENKQENKDLFLGLI
-16 DNRNIYTHIIYQ
+16 DKTK
-28 YEDPGLHHHSFIEF
+28 L
-42 FYVLDG
+42 
-48 QCIHFINDENIKI
+48 IKI
-61 SAGDAYLLTPNDT
+61 LCAIAVVLLIALIIKIFVFKPGTSKNGVSKLLDTKYDSISCIDYDCNGFMAIEGD
-74 HRFFKI
+74 
-80 DANFLHRDI
+80 
-89 IFKEEYFKSFC
+89 
-100 NLYAPDFYEKLTND
+100 KLTKYKVV
-114 SLIKHF
+114 LF
-120 KLTNQQIDHLEMLM
+120 
-134 QQINQNENVDLIAAN
+134 NVDGEKVADYKEVYN
-149 TCSFIINALIDANL
+149 ANL

-348 QSKLETEETITS
+348 QTKLETEETTTS
-360 SDGFYKDFKDKAD
+360 SDDFYKDFKDKVD

>member
-1 MNEINKELTVDDLFI
+1 MNEENNVNSNEENNSLETSNTESPETVNVETKTVTPVEEVKPEATENKQENKDLFLGLI
-16 DNRNIYTHIIYQ
+16 DKTK
-28 YEDPGLHHHSFIEF
+28 L
-42 FYVLDG
+42 
-48 QCIHFINDENIKI
+48 IKI
-61 SAGDAYLLTPNDT
+61 LCAIAVVLLIALIIKIFVFKPGTSKNGVSKLLDTKYDSISCIDYDCNGFMAIEGD
-74 HRFFKI
+74 
-80 DANFLHRDI
+80 
-89 IFKEEYFKSFC
+89 
-100 NLYAPDFYEKLTND
+100 KLTKYKVV
-114 SLIKHF
+114 LF
-120 KLTNQQIDHLEMLM
+120 
-134 QQINQNENVDLIAAN
+134 NVDGEKVADYKEVYN
-149 TCSFIINALIDANL
+149 ANL

-306 LKAKIVGD
+306 LKAKVVGD

-348 QSKLETEETITS
+348 QTKLETEETTTS
-360 SDGFYKDFKDKAD
+360 SDDFYKDFKDKVD

>member
-1 MNEINKELTVDDLFI
+1 MNEENNVNSNEENNSLETSNTESSETVNVETKTVTTVEEVKSEATENKQENKDLFLGLI
-16 DNRNIYTHIIYQ
+16 DKTK
-28 YEDPGLHHHSFIEF
+28 L
-42 FYVLDG
+42 
-48 QCIHFINDENIKI
+48 IKI
-61 SAGDAYLLTPNDT
+61 LCAIAVVLLIALIIKIFVFKPGTSKNGVSKLLDTKYDSISCIDYDCNGFMAIEGD
-74 HRFFKI
+74 
-80 DANFLHRDI
+80 
-89 IFKEEYFKSFC
+89 
-100 NLYAPDFYEKLTND
+100 KLTKYKVV
-114 SLIKHF
+114 LF
-120 KLTNQQIDHLEMLM
+120 
-134 QQINQNENVDLIAAN
+134 NVDGEKVADYKEVYN
-149 TCSFIINALIDANL
+149 ANL

-348 QSKLETEETITS
+348 QTKLETEETTTS
-360 SDGFYKDFKDKAD
+360 SDDFYKDFKDKVD

-603 DIDKNKTNSYTMK
+603 DIDKNKTNSYAMK

-635 LVINNSTEKYV
+635 LVINNSAEKYV

>member
-1 MNEINKELTVDDLFI
+1 MNEENNVNSNEENNSLETSNTESPETVNVETKTVTPVEEVKPEATENKQENKDLFLGLI
-16 DNRNIYTHIIYQ
+16 DKTK
-28 YEDPGLHHHSFIEF
+28 L
-42 FYVLDG
+42 
-48 QCIHFINDENIKI
+48 IKI
-61 SAGDAYLLTPNDT
+61 LCAIAVVLLIALIIKIFVFKPGTSRNGVSKLLDTKYDSISCIDYDCNGFMAIEGD
-74 HRFFKI
+74 
-80 DANFLHRDI
+80 
-89 IFKEEYFKSFC
+89 
-100 NLYAPDFYEKLTND
+100 KLTKYKVV
-114 SLIKHF
+114 LF
-120 KLTNQQIDHLEMLM
+120 
-134 QQINQNENVDLIAAN
+134 NVDGEKVADYKEVYN
-149 TCSFIINALIDANL
+149 ANL

-348 QSKLETEETITS
+348 QTKLETEETTTS
-360 SDGFYKDFKDKAD
+360 SDGFYKDFKDKVD

-387 DQENIIVNNK
+387 EQENIIVNNK

>member
-1 MNEINKELTVDDLFI
+1 MNEENNVNSNEENNSLETSNTESPETVNVETKTVTPVEEVKPEATENKQENKDLFLGLI
-16 DNRNIYTHIIYQ
+16 DKTK
-28 YEDPGLHHHSFIEF
+28 L
-42 FYVLDG
+42 
-48 QCIHFINDENIKI
+48 IKI
-61 SAGDAYLLTPNDT
+61 LCAIAVVLLIALIIKIFVFKPGTSKNGVSKLLDTKYDSISCIDYDCNGFIAIEGD
-74 HRFFKI
+74 
-80 DANFLHRDI
+80 
-89 IFKEEYFKSFC
+89 
-100 NLYAPDFYEKLTND
+100 KLTKYKVV
-114 SLIKHF
+114 LF
-120 KLTNQQIDHLEMLM
+120 
-134 QQINQNENVDLIAAN
+134 NVDGEKVADYKEVYN
-149 TCSFIINALIDANL
+149 ANL

-348 QSKLETEETITS
+348 QTKLETEETTTS
-360 SDGFYKDFKDKAD
+360 SDGFYKDFKDKVD

-416 KYAQDKSYFYSSVYN
+416 KYTQDKSYFYSSVYN

-603 DIDKNKTNSYTMK
+603 DIDKNKTNSYAMK
-616 DSEKMNDASGSMIS
+616 DSEKMNNHSRGKIL
-630 PYKQT
+630 K
-635 LVINNSTEKYV
+635 EK
-646 KVINF
+646 
-651 NGKVLKKIDNVELS
+651 
-665 KFKTN
+665 
-670 DEAEKAFLIVKKT
+670 
-683 KNNKDLY
+683 
-690 GLYVY
+690 
-695 Q
+695 

>member
-1 MNEINKELTVDDLFI
+1 MNEENNVNSNEENNSLETNNTESPETVNVETKIVTPVEEVKPEATENKQENKDLFLGLI
-16 DNRNIYTHIIYQ
+16 DKTK
-28 YEDPGLHHHSFIEF
+28 L
-42 FYVLDG
+42 
-48 QCIHFINDENIKI
+48 IKI
-61 SAGDAYLLTPNDT
+61 LCAIAVVLLIALIIKIFVFKPGTSKNGVSKLLDTKYDSISCIDYDCNGFMAIDGD
-74 HRFFKI
+74 
-80 DANFLHRDI
+80 
-89 IFKEEYFKSFC
+89 
-100 NLYAPDFYEKLTND
+100 KLTKYKVV
-114 SLIKHF
+114 LF
-120 KLTNQQIDHLEMLM
+120 
-134 QQINQNENVDLIAAN
+134 NVDGEKVADYKEVYN
-149 TCSFIINALIDANL
+149 ANL

-240 ISDYE
+240 ISDYD

-348 QSKLETEETITS
+348 QTKVEEEETNTNTGS
-360 SDGFYKDFKDKAD
+360 SNLFDVFKNYIDS
-373 TDTYS
+373 TYA
-378 IFSGSLYSK
+378 IYTRSLYSK
-387 DQENIIVNNK
+387 DQENILVENK
-397 VEKSMGVYNVNTKE
+397 TEKSAGIYNIKTKE
-411 YKELY
+411 YKELFKFNPERLY
-416 KYAQDKSYFYSSVYN
+416 YSLNNYYVAQKDPKDESILRIVCTSSCVQN
-431 VKNSDENGLVLRFIC
+431 
-446 TTSCDQNESLVY
+446 TSVVY
-458 DVKNNKEL
+458 DFKNNKEL
-466 YRYEGENHITSYAE
+466 YRYEGEDYLTSYTE
-480 YENGYKV
+480 YENGFKV
-487 IGLSNSTDKYTVL
+487 IGLSTSSRNYAVL
-500 DKDNKN
+500 DKDNNKV
-506 LYSSKKVVL
+506 YSTENGN
-515 ILDSELVLGDK
+515 IYIIDSEIVYGSY
-526 PSYSAIL
+526 PNYSAII
-533 YSSKDN
+533 YSSKDKKAITEN
-539 KVINENTVSIID
+539 KVNLVD
-551 DYKNM
+551 DYKNKI
-556 LYKYSDET
+556 YTYSDD
-564 NTYILDKDGKEII
+564 NYNYVLNASGKEII
-577 KVNKNDYLKNI
+577 KVGKKDYFKNI
-588 DNYYIYIANNKINIY
+588 KNYYVYLVDNKLNIY
-603 DIDKNKTNSYTMK
+603 NIDKDKTNTYTLK
-616 DSEKMNDASGSMIS
+616 DNEKMNDASGSMIS
-630 PYKQT
+630 PYKQN

>member
-1 MNEINKELTVDDLFI
+1 MNEENNVNSNEENNSLETSNTESPETVNVETKTVTTVEEVKSEATENKQENKDLFLGLI
-16 DNRNIYTHIIYQ
+16 DKTK
-28 YEDPGLHHHSFIEF
+28 L
-42 FYVLDG
+42 
-48 QCIHFINDENIKI
+48 IKI
-61 SAGDAYLLTPNDT
+61 LCAIAVVLLIALIIKIFVFKPGTSKNGVSKLLDTKYDSISCIDYDCNGFMAIEGD
-74 HRFFKI
+74 
-80 DANFLHRDI
+80 
-89 IFKEEYFKSFC
+89 
-100 NLYAPDFYEKLTND
+100 KLTKYKVV
-114 SLIKHF
+114 LF
-120 KLTNQQIDHLEMLM
+120 
-134 QQINQNENVDLIAAN
+134 NVDGEKVADYKEVYN
-149 TCSFIINALIDANL
+149 ANL

-240 ISDYE
+240 ISDYD

-348 QSKLETEETITS
+348 QTKVEEEETNTNTGS
-360 SDGFYKDFKDKAD
+360 SNLFDVFKNYIDS
-373 TDTYS
+373 TYA
-378 IFSGSLYSK
+378 IYTRSLYSK
-387 DQENIIVNNK
+387 DQENILVENK
-397 VEKSMGVYNVNTKE
+397 TEKSAGIYNIKTKE
-411 YKELY
+411 YKELFKFNPERLY
-416 KYAQDKSYFYSSVYN
+416 YSLNNYYVAQKDPKDESILRIVCTSSCVQN
-431 VKNSDENGLVLRFIC
+431 
-446 TTSCDQNESLVY
+446 TSVVY
-458 DVKNNKEL
+458 DFKNNKEL
-466 YRYEGENHITSYAE
+466 YRYEGEDYLTSYTE
-480 YENGYKV
+480 YENGFKV
-487 IGLSNSTDKYTVL
+487 IGLSTSSRNYAVL
-500 DKDNKN
+500 DKDNNKV
-506 LYSSKKVVL
+506 YSTENGN
-515 ILDSELVLGDK
+515 IYIIDSEIVYGSY
-526 PSYSAIL
+526 PNYSAII
-533 YSSKDN
+533 YSSKDKKAITEN
-539 KVINENTVSIID
+539 KVNLVD
-551 DYKNM
+551 DYKNKI
-556 LYKYSDET
+556 YTYSDD
-564 NTYILDKDGKEII
+564 NYNYVLNASGKEII
-577 KVNKNDYLKNI
+577 KVGKKDYFKNI
-588 DNYYIYIANNKINIY
+588 KNYYVYLVDNKLNIY
-603 DIDKNKTNSYTMK
+603 NIDKDKTNTYTLK
-616 DSEKMNDASGSMIS
+616 DNEKMNDASGSMIS
-630 PYKQT
+630 PYNQT

-651 NGKVLKKIDNVELS
+651 NGKVLKKINNVELS

>member
-1 MNEINKELTVDDLFI
+1 MNEENNVNSNEENNSLETSNTESPETVNVETKTVTPVEEVKPEATENKQENKDLFLGLI
-16 DNRNIYTHIIYQ
+16 DKTK
-28 YEDPGLHHHSFIEF
+28 L
-42 FYVLDG
+42 
-48 QCIHFINDENIKI
+48 IKI
-61 SAGDAYLLTPNDT
+61 LCAIAVVLLIALIIKIFVFKPGTSKNGVSKLLDTKYDSISCIDYDCNGFIAIEGD
-74 HRFFKI
+74 
-80 DANFLHRDI
+80 
-89 IFKEEYFKSFC
+89 
-100 NLYAPDFYEKLTND
+100 KLTKYKVV
-114 SLIKHF
+114 LF
-120 KLTNQQIDHLEMLM
+120 
-134 QQINQNENVDLIAAN
+134 NVDGEKVADYKEVYN
-149 TCSFIINALIDANL
+149 ANL

-348 QSKLETEETITS
+348 QTKLETEETTTS
-360 SDGFYKDFKDKAD
+360 SDGFYKDFKDKVD

-416 KYAQDKSYFYSSVYN
+416 KYTQDKSYFYSSVYN

-616 DSEKMNDASGSMIS
+616 DSEKMNDASGLMIS

>member
-1 MNEINKELTVDDLFI
+1 MNEENNVNSNEENNSLETNNTESPETVNVETKIVTPVEEVKPEATKNKQENKDLFLGLI
-16 DNRNIYTHIIYQ
+16 DKTK
-28 YEDPGLHHHSFIEF
+28 L
-42 FYVLDG
+42 
-48 QCIHFINDENIKI
+48 IKI
-61 SAGDAYLLTPNDT
+61 LCAIAVVLLIALIIKIFVFKPGTSKNGVSKLLDTKYDSISCIDYDCNGFMAIEGD
-74 HRFFKI
+74 
-80 DANFLHRDI
+80 
-89 IFKEEYFKSFC
+89 
-100 NLYAPDFYEKLTND
+100 KLTKYKVV
-114 SLIKHF
+114 LF
-120 KLTNQQIDHLEMLM
+120 
-134 QQINQNENVDLIAAN
+134 NVDGEKVADYKEVYN
-149 TCSFIINALIDANL
+149 ANL

-306 LKAKIVGD
+306 LKAKVVGD

-348 QSKLETEETITS
+348 QTKLETEETTTS
-360 SDGFYKDFKDKAD
+360 SDGFYKDFKDKVD

>member
-1 MNEINKELTVDDLFI
+1 MNEENNVNSNEENNSLETNNTESPETVNVETKTVTPVEEVKSEATENKQENKDLFLGLI
-16 DNRNIYTHIIYQ
+16 DKTK
-28 YEDPGLHHHSFIEF
+28 L
-42 FYVLDG
+42 
-48 QCIHFINDENIKI
+48 IKI
-61 SAGDAYLLTPNDT
+61 LCAIAVVLLIALIIKIFVFKPGTSKNGVSKLLDTKYDSISCIDYDCNGFMAIDGD
-74 HRFFKI
+74 
-80 DANFLHRDI
+80 
-89 IFKEEYFKSFC
+89 
-100 NLYAPDFYEKLTND
+100 KLTKYKVV
-114 SLIKHF
+114 LF
-120 KLTNQQIDHLEMLM
+120 
-134 QQINQNENVDLIAAN
+134 NVDGEKVADYKDVYN
-149 TCSFIINALIDANL
+149 ANL

-240 ISDYE
+240 ISDYD

-348 QSKLETEETITS
+348 QTKVEEEETNTNTGS
-360 SDGFYKDFKDKAD
+360 SNLFDVFKNYIDS
-373 TDTYS
+373 TYA
-378 IFSGSLYSK
+378 IYTRSLYSK
-387 DQENIIVNNK
+387 DQENILVENK
-397 VEKSMGVYNVNTKE
+397 TEKSAGIYNIKTKE
-411 YKELY
+411 YKELFKFNPERLY
-416 KYAQDKSYFYSSVYN
+416 YSLNNYYVAQKDPKDESILRIVCTNSCVQNTSV
-431 VKNSDENGLVLRFIC
+431 
-446 TTSCDQNESLVY
+446 VY
-458 DVKNNKEL
+458 DFKNNKEL
-466 YRYEGENHITSYAE
+466 YRYEGEDYLTSYTE
-480 YENGYKV
+480 YENGFKV
-487 IGLSNSTDKYTVL
+487 IGLSTSSRNYAVL
-500 DKDNKN
+500 DKDNNKV
-506 LYSSKKVVL
+506 YSTENGN
-515 ILDSELVLGDK
+515 IYIIDSEIVYG
-526 PSYSAIL
+526 SYSNYSAII
-533 YSSKDN
+533 YSSKDKKAITEN
-539 KVINENTVSIID
+539 KVNLVD
-551 DYKNM
+551 DYKNKI
-556 LYKYSDET
+556 YTYSDD
-564 NTYILDKDGKEII
+564 NYNYVLNASGKEII
-577 KVNKNDYLKNI
+577 KVGKKDYFKNI
-588 DNYYIYIANNKINIY
+588 KNYYVYLVDNKLNIY
-603 DIDKNKTNSYTMK
+603 NIDKDKTNTYTLK
-616 DSEKMNDASGSMIS
+616 DNEKMNDASGSMIS

>member
-1 MNEINKELTVDDLFI
+1 MNEENNVNSNEENNSLETINTESPETVNVETKTVTPVEEVKPEATENKQENKDLFLGLI
-16 DNRNIYTHIIYQ
+16 DKTK
-28 YEDPGLHHHSFIEF
+28 L
-42 FYVLDG
+42 
-48 QCIHFINDENIKI
+48 IKI
-61 SAGDAYLLTPNDT
+61 LCAIAVVLLIALIIKIFVFKPGTSKNGVSKLLDTKYDSISCIDYDCNGFMAIEGD
-74 HRFFKI
+74 
-80 DANFLHRDI
+80 
-89 IFKEEYFKSFC
+89 
-100 NLYAPDFYEKLTND
+100 KLTKYKVV
-114 SLIKHF
+114 LF
-120 KLTNQQIDHLEMLM
+120 
-134 QQINQNENVDLIAAN
+134 NVDGEKVADYKEVYN
-149 TCSFIINALIDANL
+149 ANL

-348 QSKLETEETITS
+348 QTKLETEETTTS
-360 SDGFYKDFKDKAD
+360 SDGFYKDFKDKVD

-387 DQENIIVNNK
+387 NQENIIVNNK

-506 LYSSKKVVL
+506 LYSSKKVLL
-515 ILDSELVLGDK
+515 ILDSELILGDK

>member
-1 MNEINKELTVDDLFI
+1 MNEENNVNSNEENNSLETNNTESPETVNVETKIVTPVEEVKPEATKNKQENKDLLLGLI
-16 DNRNIYTHIIYQ
+16 DKTK
-28 YEDPGLHHHSFIEF
+28 L
-42 FYVLDG
+42 
-48 QCIHFINDENIKI
+48 IKI
-61 SAGDAYLLTPNDT
+61 LCAIAVVLLIALIIKIFVFKPGTSKNGVSKLLDTKYDSISCIDYDCNGFMAIDGD
-74 HRFFKI
+74 
-80 DANFLHRDI
+80 
-89 IFKEEYFKSFC
+89 
-100 NLYAPDFYEKLTND
+100 KLTKYKVV
-114 SLIKHF
+114 LF
-120 KLTNQQIDHLEMLM
+120 
-134 QQINQNENVDLIAAN
+134 NVDGEKVADYKEVYN
-149 TCSFIINALIDANL
+149 ANL

-240 ISDYE
+240 ISDYD

-348 QSKLETEETITS
+348 QTKLETEETATS
-360 SDGFYKDFKDKAD
+360 SDGFYKDFKDKVD

-431 VKNSDENGLVLRFIC
+431 VKNTDENGLVLRFIC

-466 YRYEGENHITSYAE
+466 YRYEGENYITSYTE

-487 IGLSNSTDKYTVL
+487 IGLSNSTDKYAVL

-515 ILDSELVLGDK
+515 ILDSKLVLGDK

-616 DSEKMNDASGSMIS
+616 DSEKMNDASGSMIF
-630 PYKQT
+630 PYKQN

>member
-1 MNEINKELTVDDLFI
+1 MNEENNVNSNEENNSLETSNTESPETVNVETKTVTPVEEVKSEATENKQENKDLFLGLI
-16 DNRNIYTHIIYQ
+16 DKTK
-28 YEDPGLHHHSFIEF
+28 L
-42 FYVLDG
+42 
-48 QCIHFINDENIKI
+48 IKI
-61 SAGDAYLLTPNDT
+61 LCAIAVVLLIALIIKIFVFKPGTSKNGVSKLLDTKYDSISCIDYDCNGFMAIEGD
-74 HRFFKI
+74 
-80 DANFLHRDI
+80 
-89 IFKEEYFKSFC
+89 
-100 NLYAPDFYEKLTND
+100 KLTKYKVV
-114 SLIKHF
+114 LF
-120 KLTNQQIDHLEMLM
+120 
-134 QQINQNENVDLIAAN
+134 NVDGEKVADYKEVYN
-149 TCSFIINALIDANL
+149 ANL

-306 LKAKIVGD
+306 LKAKVVGD

-348 QSKLETEETITS
+348 QTKLETEETTTS
-360 SDGFYKDFKDKAD
+360 SDDFYKDFKDKVD

-603 DIDKNKTNSYTMK
+603 DIDKNKTSSYAMK

>member
-1 MNEINKELTVDDLFI
+1 MNEENNVNSNEENNSLETSNTESPETVNVETKTVTPVEEVKPEATENKQENKDLFLGLI
-16 DNRNIYTHIIYQ
+16 DKTK
-28 YEDPGLHHHSFIEF
+28 L
-42 FYVLDG
+42 
-48 QCIHFINDENIKI
+48 IKI
-61 SAGDAYLLTPNDT
+61 LCAIAVVLLIALIIKIFVFKPGPSKNGVSKLLDTKYDSISCIDYDCNGFMAIEGD
-74 HRFFKI
+74 
-80 DANFLHRDI
+80 
-89 IFKEEYFKSFC
+89 
-100 NLYAPDFYEKLTND
+100 KLTKYKVV
-114 SLIKHF
+114 LF
-120 KLTNQQIDHLEMLM
+120 
-134 QQINQNENVDLIAAN
+134 NVDGEKIA
-149 TCSFIINALIDANL
+149 DYKEVYKANL

-306 LKAKIVGD
+306 LKAKVVGD

-348 QSKLETEETITS
+348 QTKLETEETTTS
-360 SDGFYKDFKDKAD
+360 SDGFYKDFKEKVD

-480 YENGYKV
+480 YKNGYKV

-603 DIDKNKTNSYTMK
+603 NIDKNKTNSYAMK